1 MKGPDEEKISAI
13 LDRTGYSLDVTTGIQ
28 TLSYLYHSCKKYGHL
43 KAYSPNFAPM
53 VSDDMKMPF
62 KCPIL
67 GYTENQ
73 FAPFYDLYTTIII
86 MSLA

>member
-1 MKGPDEEKISAI
+1 
-13 LDRTGYSLDVTTGIQ
+13 
-28 TLSYLYHSCKKYGHL
+28 
-43 KAYSPNFAPM
+43 M

-86 MSLA
+86 MSLAWHDIRTPLYIFASPTMIHDNLNEQVLL